1 MAIVKCIK
9 SYLRVSV
16 VSCAAPIDVNHAA
29 SIVGVKAETHDV
41 PCQPLTSAPSLSP
54 DQHLGEL
61 HQVGVAEAAPA
72 PSAAL
77 RVKVGAAVV
86 VLTTLSVTLTLEA
99 GVIGLVTL
107 ASTGAVTLRNIK

>member
-1 MAIVKCIK
+1 MLVVQPQLMSIMPPA
-9 SYLRVSV
+9 LLVSRLKHTMYV
-16 VSCAAPIDVNHAA
+16 L
-29 SIVGVKAETHDV
+29 
-41 PCQPLTSAPSLSP
+41 CQLVTSDSP

-61 HQVGVAEAAPA
+61 HQVGVAEAAAA
-72 PSAAL
+72 PGAAF

>member
-1 MAIVKCIK
+1 M
-9 SYLRVSV
+9 RVSV

-41 PCQPLTSAPSLSP
+41 CPMSAPDISP

-72 PSAAL
+72 PGAAL

-86 VLTTLSVTLTLEA
+86 VLTTLSVTLTLETR
-99 GVIGLVTL
+99 VIGLVTL
-107 ASTGAVTLRNIK
+107 AGAGAVTLRNIK